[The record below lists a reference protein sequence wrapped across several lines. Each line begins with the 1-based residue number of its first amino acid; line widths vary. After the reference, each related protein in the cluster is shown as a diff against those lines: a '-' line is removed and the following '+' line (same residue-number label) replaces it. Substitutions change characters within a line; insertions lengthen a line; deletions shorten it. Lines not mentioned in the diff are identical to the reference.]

1 MAINSLQEIFDL
13 VSPASAYTGQLKN
26 RGLIN
31 AEDYDKA
38 QKSSIGRGLL
48 DFGLNYFAQDFNKN
62 YGSALPYL
70 AKPILSGLSAA
81 EKPFEQLQKNI
92 LTTDKFETMAKQ
104 NELRDKLLL
113 DPRVKGN
120 PLYEGIANKDA
131 YQLATLLAK
140 NKDQN
145 LFSKDSQSKYTPDSV
160 KLALD
165 AISKDKPIIEA
176 RKLLVRDKNAESFE
190 NIQKTTYFAKNKV
203 SGEMTGVF
211 FDKSAPKGQNKFRAM
226 VNGKNVPVNDKMFG
240 SDGMN
245 WINMGQEGKFTK
257 DVNSMDAL
265 ELEINSED
273 TSIREL
279 SRYIKT
285 AGSLPS
291 GMPKLYNQFTEMVK
305 AFTNANADEYTEA
318 EILQRMQEGRMQ
330 GLLGRLRLETVGGG
344 VMTEQDALR
353 IVAKLGGDPATAFNN
368 PVLVQK
374 AIGEV
379 MASKYKTYSKKV
391 GQYNDQISRGFG
403 SMGKQKITP
412 LQIDSGLFY
421 GSNAESA
428 IEAMTGNNYNTTQ
441 SVVPNTGLSI
451 SEQAKREKEKRKQRS
466 AD

>member
-1 MAINSLQEIFDL
+1 MAINLNSLLNYATPER
-13 VSPASAYTGQLKN
+13 AYAGKLEN
-26 RGLIN
+26 LGLIT
-31 AEDYDKA
+31 APDLEKA
-38 QKSSIGRGLL
+38 KKQSIVQGLL
-48 DFGLNYFAQDFNKN
+48 YGGLNYLAQPKN
-62 YGSALPYL
+62 QNTGSALTYAPQAIL
-70 AKPILSGLSAA
+70 AGLQGM
-81 EKPFEQLQKNI
+81 EQPFKRLQTDI
-92 LTTDKFETMAKQ
+92 LTEDKLTNLAESNK
-104 NELRDKLLL
+104 LRDRLLV

-120 PLYEGIANKDA
+120 ALYKSIGRKDP

-140 NKDQN
+140 GDGD
-145 LFSKDSQSKYTPDSV
+145 LFSKEGASKFTPE
-160 KLALD
+160 
-165 AISKDKPIIEA
+165 SKDLAMQAKAAGKTDDEA
-176 RKLLVRDKNAESFE
+176 RMLLVEDPDKITFAD

-203 SGEMTGVF
+203 TGKMTGVF

-226 VNGKNVPVNDKMFG
+226 VDGKDVPVNDKMFG

-245 WINMGQEGKFTK
+245 WINMGQEGRFTK
-257 DVNSMDAL
+257 DINSMDTL
-265 ELEINSED
+265 ELEINNED

-305 AFTNANADEYTEA
+305 AFTNANAEEYTEA

-353 IVAKLGGDPATAFNN
+353 IVAKLGGDPATMFNN
-368 PVLVQK
+368 PALVQK

-403 SMGKQKITP
+403 SMGKQRITP

-428 IEAMTGNNYNTTQ
+428 TEAMTGGIQNNNVTTN
-441 SVVPNTGLSI
+441 SSPI
-451 SEQAKREKEKRKQRS
+451 SGIPISDIDAEMNRRGMN
-466 AD
+466 